1 MKLTVSAIQNLKPRE
16 KHYKVFDGEGLY
28 LSISPA
34 GGKSW
39 KFSYRFIGQQ
49 KAMTVGP
56 WPLISLADARA
67 RATELRRQVHD
78 GIDPALEKQLRKFN
92 AMMDRHSNFRA
103 VAEEWLV
110 KREKEGLG
118 EATVAKTRW
127 LLSLIYPVL
136 GKRPIGELGSPE
148 LFIALKKIEATGRLE
163 TTRRLRSLLG
173 RIFRY
178 AVATGRASRDPSG
191 DLRGAFI
198 VPKATHF
205 AAITTPSEAGNLLRA
220 IDSFQGHEITRMA
233 LKTAPHVFL
242 RPGELRLSQWADI
255 DFDKAIWHIPAERA
269 KMRRPH
275 KVPLS
280 RQVCDLLEKLYDL
293 TGHAPGLFP
302 SFYTWKRSMS
312 ENTIN
317 LALRRMGFSADEM
330 TAHGFRAMASTLLN
344 EMGEWHP
351 DAIERQLGH
360 IETNGVRRAYARGE
374 HWNERVRMMQRWS
387 DYLDQLRDGGQVVRP
402 VFKRRASE

>member
-1 MKLTVSAIQNLKPRE
+1 MKLTFTAIQNAKPRE
-16 KHYKVFDGEGLY
+16 RGYKMFDGEGLY
-28 LSISPA
+28 LYVSPA

-39 KFSYRFIGQQ
+39 RLTYRFQGQQ
-49 KAMTVGP
+49 KAITIGP
-56 WPLISLADARA
+56 WPMISLADARA
-67 RATELRRQVHD
+67 RGLEMRRQVHD

-92 AMMDRHSNFRA
+92 AMMDRNSNFRT
-103 VAEEWLV
+103 VAEEWLE

-118 EATVAKTRW
+118 EATIAKTRW

-148 LFIALKKIEATGRLE
+148 LFIALRKIEATGRHE

-178 AVATGRASRDPSG
+178 AVATGRADRDPAS

-198 VPKATHF
+198 VPQTKHF
-205 AAITTPSEAGNLLRA
+205 SAITTPIEAGNLLRA
-220 IDSFQGHEITRMA
+220 IETFQGHEITRMA
-233 LKTAPHVFL
+233 LRIAPHVFL
-242 RPGELRLSQWADI
+242 RPGELRLAQWADI
-255 DFDKAIWHIPAERA
+255 EFDKAIWQIPAERT

-280 RQVCDLLEKLYDL
+280 RQVCDLIEQLYDL
-293 TGHAPGLFP
+293 TGHAPYLFP

-344 EMGEWHP
+344 EMGTWHP
-351 DAIERQLGH
+351 DAIERQLAH
-360 IETNGVRRAYARGE
+360 VETNGVRRAYARGE
-374 HWNERVRMMQRWS
+374 HWNERVKLMQHWS
-387 DYLDQLRDGGQVVRP
+387 DYLDQLREGGKVVRP